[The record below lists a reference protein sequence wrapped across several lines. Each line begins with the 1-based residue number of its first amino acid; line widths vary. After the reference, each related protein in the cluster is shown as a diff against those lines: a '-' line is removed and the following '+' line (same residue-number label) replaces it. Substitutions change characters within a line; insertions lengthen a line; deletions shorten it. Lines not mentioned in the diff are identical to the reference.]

1 MRRGAG
7 LLSGMRHRHP
17 VRALPTLYRILLKAY
32 RERRPDLLARYSDI
46 ALHRVWKAVRFSW
59 SMTSLLHEFPGNDA
73 FSRKMQEIERDYL
86 TSSQAGL
93 TTLAENYVGLPYEAI
108 E

>member
-1 MRRGAG
+1 
-7 LLSGMRHRHP
+7 L
-17 VRALPTLYRILLKAY
+17 
-32 RERRPDLLARYSDI
+32 DI
-46 ALHRVWKAVRFSW
+46 ALHRVWRAVRFSW